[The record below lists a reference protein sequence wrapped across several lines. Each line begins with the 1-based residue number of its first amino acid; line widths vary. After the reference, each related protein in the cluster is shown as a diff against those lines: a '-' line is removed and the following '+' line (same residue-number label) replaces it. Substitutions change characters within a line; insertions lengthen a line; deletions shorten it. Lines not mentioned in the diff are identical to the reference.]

1 VKQRFRLKELSFPA
15 AGKLLFYTDGLTD
28 GIGGESPEERAG
40 AALADPGP
48 TISNVQALLDP
59 KFNEDDITL
68 LLLTRLSLED
78 RRI

>member
-1 VKQRFRLKELSFPA
+1 
-15 AGKLLFYTDGLTD
+15 LTD